1 MIQSATNGI
10 ALDKISSL
18 TNINISELS
27 SILIDLEIN
36 GFIKSMPGQIYI
48 AISN

>member
-10 ALDKISSL
+10 ALDKISALSD
-18 TNINISELS
+18 IGISELS
-27 SILIDLEIN
+27 AILIELEID

-48 AISN
+48 GIN